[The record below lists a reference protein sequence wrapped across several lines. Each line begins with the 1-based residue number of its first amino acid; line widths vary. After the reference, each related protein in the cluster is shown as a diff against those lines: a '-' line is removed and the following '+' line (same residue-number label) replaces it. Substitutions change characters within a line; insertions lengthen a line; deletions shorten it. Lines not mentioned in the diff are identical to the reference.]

1 MELIIG
7 LIFATSW
14 VMVAPRVIADAIATN
29 RMSKAGEFDLLDKER
44 ERRDSRAQR
53 RADAWAKLRAKR
65 HRQAGGDGNY
75 RPGFGAYL
83 DDVYH
88 GYWEDQLEKR
98 QAKRAARPA
107 YEYNPDAPKWHE
119 KLDAAI
125 LAKVKGIRAKT
136 GRVGR
141 LLIDP
146 VGEKPTSPV
155 SRPAHNAD
163 DVPQPD
169 PDEHLHTAVLT
180 PCERCPGTVASYRAD
195 GDRWCN
201 QCGWLSEHLRSEKE
215 IHDSRP
221 PCRRPG
227 CFDGRI
233 IGTRCWPGDP
243 TSSATAD
250 QCCDRCGWLSSHT
263 TGKTWDQQSDE
274 FNARRHARPPVYIPT
289 KPAASDSTNITQP
302 TSEGETTVNT
312 ATGDVHDVESC
323 KNECNALLD
332 DLTRID
338 TALDVIDEAI
348 RSGGQATERIEAWL
362 ASKNADSAVPGM
374 RAAMDALSADR
385 VKELM
390 DAVTAAKKGVQDTLD
405 SLIPLEEANALV
417 GGADGSILNGR

>member
-1 MELIIG
+1 MEILLG

-44 ERRDSRAQR
+44 ERRSDRAQR
-53 RADAWAKLRAKR
+53 RAEAWAKLRAKR
-65 HRQAGGDGNY
+65 NRQAGGDGNY
-75 RPGFGAYL
+75 RPGLAAYL
-83 DDVYH
+83 GDVYH

-98 QAKRAARPA
+98 QAKRAARPD
-107 YEYNPDAPKWHE
+107 YVYDPDAPRWHE

-125 LAKVKGIRAKT
+125 LAKVEGLRAKT
-136 GRVGR
+136 GRIGR

-146 VGEKPTSPV
+146 VGEKPTSPA
-155 SRPAHNAD
+155 SRPTQDTD
-163 DVPQPD
+163 DVPAPD
-169 PDEHLHTAVLT
+169 PDEHIHTAVLAH
-180 PCERCPGTVASYRAD
+180 CERCPGTVASYRAD

-215 IHDSRP
+215 VHNSRP

-233 IGTRCWPGDP
+233 IGTRQWPGDP
-243 TSSATAD
+243 TSSDTAD
-250 QCCDRCGWLSSHT
+250 QNCDRCGWLSSHT
-263 TGKTWDQQSDE
+263 TGKTWDQMSDD
-274 FNARRHARPPVYIPT
+274 FRARQPARPVVYLPT
-289 KPAASDSTNITQP
+289 QPATTSSIQP
-302 TSEGETTVNT
+302 TSEGDTTVNT

-323 KNECNALLD
+323 KNECTALFD

-348 RSGGQATERIEAWL
+348 RSGGAATERIEAWL

-417 GGADGSILNGR
+417 GSADGSILNGR